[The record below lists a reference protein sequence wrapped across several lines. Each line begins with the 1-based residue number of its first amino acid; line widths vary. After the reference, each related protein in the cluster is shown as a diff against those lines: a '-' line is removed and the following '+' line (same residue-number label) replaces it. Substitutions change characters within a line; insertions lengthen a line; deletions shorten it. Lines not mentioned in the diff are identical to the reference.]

1 MGRESSEGSQARP
14 GLKQRRESS
23 VRPHH
28 TECRDVANSM
38 RARQRQT
45 SDCSNARREP
55 AHRSLVDRGRKV
67 TAAIRRR
74 PTADSLRRRAASV
87 LLEASERRSPSPC
100 SPAVP
105 SQSSRAPSQ
114 SSQSSRARGECLHR
128 LSARLRPRLHRA
140 SMPGAAQTRVSRARA
155 RVLHTTASRA
165 RARVLHTTASRARA
179 PASSTA
185 CLPPVSAQRY
195 IKRPAAAASLRPA
208 VVMAI

>member
-1 MGRESSEGSQARP
+1 MTAAI
-14 GLKQRRESS
+14 RR
-23 VRPHH
+23 RH
-28 TECRDVANSM
+28 
-38 RARQRQT
+38 
-45 SDCSNARREP
+45 DCSNARREP
-55 AHRSLVDRGRKV
+55 AHRSLVDRGRQV

-128 LSARLRPRLHRA
+128 LSARLRPRLHRLRPRLHRA
-140 SMPGAAQTRVSRARA
+140 SMPGAAQTRV
-155 RVLHTTASRA
+155 SRA